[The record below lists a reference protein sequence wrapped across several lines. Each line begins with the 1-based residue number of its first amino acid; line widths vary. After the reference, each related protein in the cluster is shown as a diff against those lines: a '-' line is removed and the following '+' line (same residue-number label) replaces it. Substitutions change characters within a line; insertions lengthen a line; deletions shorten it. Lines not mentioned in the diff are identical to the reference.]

1 MLVIGVGNDL
11 RRDDGVGRV
20 VASTIEAMEL
30 PGVSVL
36 TRSQLVPELIE
47 AMAGSDRVVVVD
59 ASIESTSL
67 STRLAEA
74 GTAPAMTHHGSPE
87 SLLSLARTIGLELPD
102 VYVVGVPAADLGLG
116 EGLTARTAALVP
128 TTVETVLTL
137 LRR

>member
-30 PGVSVL
+30 PGVSVM
-36 TRSQLVPELIE
+36 TRSQLVPELVE

-59 ASIESTSL
+59 ASIGSTSIT
-67 STRLAEA
+67 TRLVAA
-74 GTAPAMTHHGSPE
+74 GTDTAMTHHGSPE
-87 SLLSLARTIGLELPD
+87 SLVSLARTIGLELPD

-116 EGLTARTAALVP
+116 EGLTAPTAELLAAS
-128 TTVETVLTL
+128 VEVVLAL
-137 LRR
+137 LRL